1 MHILVV
7 GLNHRTAPVHIR
19 EKLAFPESE
28 LGRAH
33 VELRQQKSIFENVIV
48 STCNRTEIYVV
59 TDQVHTGRYYTKQF
73 LINWFNERP
82 EDIEPYLFVKE
93 GREAV
98 EHLFRLTCGLE
109 SLVIGETQILG
120 QVRSSFM
127 LAQSSE
133 TTGTF
138 FNELFKQALTVA
150 KRAHSE
156 TSINENAVSVSYA
169 AVELANKIF
178 GRLDDKEILI
188 IGAGK
193 MGELTAKHLKSH
205 GVPKIRVVNRTYEK
219 AEELAAHFSGQ
230 PLEWTRMESAL
241 KETDIVISS
250 TGAKGLVLDAGT
262 VQQAMKERKG
272 RPLFIVDIAVPRD
285 IDPEINKVEGVFLYD
300 IDDLEGIVEANILER
315 QEEAQKIEALIVSQ
329 IAAFEQWIKTL
340 GVVPAI
346 QAIREKALMIQED
359 TMKSLERKLDH
370 LSDRDKKL
378 IGKHMKSII
387 NQLLRDPIQR
397 AKEFADEREGQLKL
411 ETLIQL
417 FGVEEAYEKKVAGT
431 ASNLAESKQ
440 PNAEGQKVRWNEAAI
455 NS

>member
-19 EKLAFPESE
+19 EKLAFAEAE
-28 LGRAH
+28 LGQAL
-33 VELRQQKSIFENVIV
+33 ETLRGQKSIFENVIV

-73 LINWFNERP
+73 LLDWFEMDGS
-82 EDIEPYLFVKE
+82 ELEPYLFIKQE
-93 GREAV
+93 TEAIQ
-98 EHLFRLTCGLE
+98 HLFRLTCGLE

-120 QVRSSFM
+120 QVRQAFL
-127 LAQSSE
+127 LAQE
-133 TTGTF
+133 HKTTGTF

-178 GRLDDKEILI
+178 GKLDDKHILVM
-188 IGAGK
+188 GAGK
-193 MGELTAKHLKSH
+193 MGELTTKHLKSH
-205 GVPKIRVVNRTYEK
+205 GAPLITVINRTLEK
-219 AEELAAHFSGQ
+219 AKELAAQFSGQ
-230 PLEWTRMESAL
+230 ALPWSSQAHVLEQA
-241 KETDIVISS
+241 DIVISS
-250 TGAKGLVLDAGT
+250 TGSKDVILDHTT
-262 VQQAMKERKG
+262 VQHVMKERKG

-285 IDPEINKVEGVFLYD
+285 IDPKINEIEGVFLYD

-315 QEEAQKIEALIVSQ
+315 QEEAEKIETLISTQLV
-329 IAAFEQWIKTL
+329 AFDQWVRTL

-346 QAIREKALMIQED
+346 QAIREKALTIQAD
-359 TMKSLERKLDH
+359 TMESLERKLAH

-378 IGKHMKSII
+378 IGKHMKSVI

-397 AKEFADEREGQLKL
+397 AKEFVDEPEGQEKL

-417 FGVEEAYEKKVAGT
+417 FGVEEAYKEKTT
-431 ASNLAESKQ
+431 AARN
-440 PNAEGQKVRWNEAAI
+440 EGRDRKALSEATI

>member
-19 EKLAFPESE
+19 EKMAFAEAE
-28 LGRAH
+28 LGQAH
-33 VELRQQKSIFENVIV
+33 ETLRQQKSIFENVIV

-73 LINWFNERP
+73 LLDWFGIAGSE
-82 EDIEPYLFVKE
+82 IEPYLFVKQE
-93 GREAV
+93 SDAIL
-98 EHLFRLTCGLE
+98 HLFRLTCGLE

-120 QVRSSFM
+120 QVRQAFL
-127 LAQSSE
+127 LAQDHK

-156 TSINENAVSVSYA
+156 TTINENAVSVSYA

-178 GRLDDKEILI
+178 GRLDDKHILVM
-188 IGAGK
+188 GAGK

-205 GVPKIRVVNRTYEK
+205 GVPKISVINRTFEK
-219 AEELAAHFSGQ
+219 AEELARQFSGHALPWTAQ
-230 PLEWTRMESAL
+230 SQVLEQA
-241 KETDIVISS
+241 DIVISS
-250 TGAKGLVLDAGT
+250 TGAKNVVLDHET
-262 VQQAMKERKG
+262 VQQVMKERKG

-285 IDPEINKVEGVFLYD
+285 IDPLVNEIEGVFLYD

-315 QEEAQKIEALIVSQ
+315 KEEAEKIETLIATQ
-329 IAAFEQWIKTL
+329 LLAFDQWVRTL

-346 QAIREKALMIQED
+346 QAIREKALSIQAE
-359 TMKSLERKLDH
+359 TMESLDRKLAH

-378 IGKHMKSII
+378 IGKHMKSVI
-387 NQLLRDPIQR
+387 NQLLREPIQR
-397 AKEFADEREGQLKL
+397 AKEFADEPKGQEKL

-417 FGVEEAYEKKVAGT
+417 FGVEEAY
-431 ASNLAESKQ
+431 KQ
-440 PNAEGQKVRWNEAAI
+440 KTSLTQQKAVNDRKALSEATM

>member
-19 EKLAFPESE
+19 EKIVFSEAE
-28 LGRAH
+28 LGQAH
-33 VELRQQKSIFENVIV
+33 TTLRQQKSIFENVIV

-73 LINWFNERP
+73 LLDWFGIAASEL
-82 EDIEPYLFVKE
+82 EPYLFIKQE
-93 GREAV
+93 SDAIQ
-98 EHLFRLTCGLE
+98 HLFRLTCGLE

-120 QVRSSFM
+120 QVRQAFL
-127 LAQSSE
+127 LAQDHQ

-178 GRLDDKEILI
+178 GRLDDKHILVM
-188 IGAGK
+188 GAGK

-205 GVPKIRVVNRTYEK
+205 GVPKISVINRTFEK
-219 AEELAAHFSGQ
+219 AEELAAQFFGHALPWSAQ
-230 PLEWTRMESAL
+230 SEVLEQA
-241 KETDIVISS
+241 DIVISS
-250 TGAKGLVLDAGT
+250 TGAKNVVLDYAT
-262 VQQAMKERKG
+262 VQQVMKERKG

-285 IDPEINKVEGVFLYD
+285 IDPQINTIEGVFLYD

-315 QEEAQKIEALIVSQ
+315 QEEAEKIETLIATQ
-329 IAAFEQWIKTL
+329 LLAFDQWVRTL

-346 QAIREKALMIQED
+346 QAIREKALSIQAE
-359 TMKSLERKLDH
+359 TMDSLERKLAH
-370 LSDRDKKL
+370 LSDHDKAL
-378 IGKHMKSII
+378 IGKHMKSVI

-397 AKEFADEREGQLKL
+397 AKEFVDEPQGHEKL
-411 ETLIQL
+411 ETLIQI
-417 FGVEEAYEKKVAGT
+417 FGVEDAYKQKTSPAQKT
-431 ASNLAESKQ
+431 INDRKSLSK
-440 PNAEGQKVRWNEAAI
+440 ATM